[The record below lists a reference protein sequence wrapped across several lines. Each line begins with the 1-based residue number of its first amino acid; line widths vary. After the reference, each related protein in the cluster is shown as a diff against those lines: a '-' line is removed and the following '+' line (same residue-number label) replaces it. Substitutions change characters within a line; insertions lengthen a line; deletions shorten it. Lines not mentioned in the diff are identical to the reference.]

1 MVYSHI
7 EILNVIS
14 FNHLLFKNKGVE
26 QMELF

>member
-14 FNHLLFKNKGVE
+14 FNYLLFKNKGVE